1 MAQAPAEPAR
11 TVKVDSVPGVT
22 VSGNHALLIG
32 VTFYENLEKAMHLDG
47 PENDMLLMKELLT
60 KRYGFPEANVRI
72 LSEHAGRDNLPT
84 RKNIEREFKRLAE
97 VVKPGEQVVV
107 VMGGH
112 GSLQP
117 QSDKALFPQPDGFD
131 RIFLPRDVGKWD
143 NDSGQVPNAIRGDEI
158 GAWLRLVPD
167 KKASVFVVL
176 DACHSG
182 SGVRAIDEEKKRQ
195 VDPVAKGGL
204 EIPRAAMDRAARIA
218 AERKPPQGEK
228 KRGAPEASALP
239 LPRLDGVAI
248 LYACQ
253 STETTVE
260 KRLPDD
266 APDGKPYGLMTFTI
280 NQILTRAEEPLTYLE
295 LAQRVQGQYS
305 GWGRNSPTPMLE
317 GKDQNRE
324 VLGLKEHPRRSL
336 IRLVKMDDNLKV
348 TYGLIHGL
356 TKGSILAVYPP
367 AGAKGEHDEPLG
379 YVRVTEVE
387 TGASVV
393 EPCQFKDQPANDKLP
408 DQGRCEVVA
417 IDYGDMKVKVAVD
430 PLDNRGDPVP
440 EADRKRHGGGVDQAG
455 GQGRVDPGRR
465 CRGRQGRLVAAR
477 AGRQGLPGARVR
489 SGGAG
494 RWPAVAAALRPVCR

>member
-1 MAQAPAEPAR
+1 MRLLPVAQAPAEPAR
-11 TVKVDSVPGVT
+11 KVKVDSVPGVT

-32 VTFYENLEKAMHLDG
+32 VTFYENLEKRMHLDG

-97 VVKPGEQVVV
+97 VAKPGEQAVV

-117 QSDKALFPQPDGFD
+117 QSDKAPFPQPDGFD

-204 EIPRAAMDRAARIA
+204 EIPRAAMDRAAKIA

-228 KRGAPEASALP
+228 ELGVPEASALP

-260 KRLPDD
+260 KRLPVD
-266 APDGKPYGLMTFTI
+266 APDGKSYGLMTFTI
-280 NQILTRAEEPLTYLE
+280 NQVLTRAEEPLTYLE
-295 LAQRVQGQYS
+295 LAQRVQSQYQ
-305 GWGRNSPTPMLE
+305 R
-317 GKDQNRE
+317 
-324 VLGLKEHPRRSL
+324 LGPELPDPHARRQGSEPRGPRS
-336 IRLVKMDDNLKV
+336 
-348 TYGLIHGL
+348 
-356 TKGSILAVYPP
+356 
-367 AGAKGEHDEPLG
+367 E
-379 YVRVTEVE
+379 
-387 TGASVV
+387 GAS
-393 EPCQFKDQPANDKLP
+393 Q
-408 DQGRCEVVA
+408 
-417 IDYGDMKVKVAVD
+417 
-430 PLDNRGDPVP
+430 
-440 EADRKRHGGGVDQAG
+440 
-455 GQGRVDPGRR
+455 
-465 CRGRQGRLVAAR
+465 
-477 AGRQGLPGARVR
+477 
-489 SGGAG
+489 
-494 RWPAVAAALRPVCR
+494 AVADSTRQDGR